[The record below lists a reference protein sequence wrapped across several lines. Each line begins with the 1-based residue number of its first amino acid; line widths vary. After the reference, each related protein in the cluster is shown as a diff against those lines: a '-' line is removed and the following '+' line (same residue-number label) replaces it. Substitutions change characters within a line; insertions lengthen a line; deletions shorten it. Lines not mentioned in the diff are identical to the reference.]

1 MSSIKVIVEQ
11 HDDGYVSYPIGMN
24 GVVVGEG
31 DTVDDALA
39 DVRSAIQFH
48 IRTFGKGAF
57 AKNIREV
64 LLADVTVSK

>member
-31 DTVDDALA
+31 NTVDEALA

-48 IRTFGKGAF
+48 IETFGKAAF
-57 AKNIREV
+57 SKNIREV